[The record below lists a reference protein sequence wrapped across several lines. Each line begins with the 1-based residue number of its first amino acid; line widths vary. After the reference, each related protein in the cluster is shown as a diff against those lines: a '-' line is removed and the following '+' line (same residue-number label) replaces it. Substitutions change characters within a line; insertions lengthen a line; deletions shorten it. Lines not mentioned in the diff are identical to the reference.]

1 MDQALSLYLLETL
14 PLLDPESEIHALD
27 ILTLVESILEDP
39 KLILRRQLDKLKG
52 KAVAEMKAEG
62 LDYDQRM
69 EELEKLEYPKPLREF
84 IYATFNAF
92 ADRHPW
98 VEEENIRPKSIA
110 REMFESFR
118 SFSDYVQRSTTSSGP
133 RGSSCATSIASTRF
147 SGRPCQTR

>member
-110 REMFESFR
+110 RGDVRELSLVLGLR
-118 SFSDYVQRSTTSSGP
+118 AGVRP
-133 RGSSCATSIASTRF
+133 RA
-147 SGRPCQTR
+147 GRGAPPAPPQ